1 MRPSNE
7 APSAF
12 GERNL
17 RMEHGPVFRSAMVCL
32 VLFIGPIVATAASPP
47 SQGEGRPMLEAARG
61 AVQVKMNLNTVDE
74 TTLAA
79 VDGIGSALAREIVK
93 YRAANGP
100 FRSVEDLAQVRGVG
114 EAQLN
119 AARGAFLVQ

>member
-1 MRPSNE
+1 
-7 APSAF
+7 
-12 GERNL
+12 
-17 RMEHGPVFRSAMVCL
+17 
-32 VLFIGPIVATAASPP
+32 
-47 SQGEGRPMLEAARG
+47 MLEAARG

-100 FRSVEDLAQVRGVG
+100 FRSVEDLGQVRGVG

-119 AARGAFLVQ
+119 SARGAFLVQ